1 MRGRNDFG
9 LDIHSMD
16 VMACDVVVV
25 KYKKAL
31 TETVLVYR
39 FNAGDW
45 YGRYVVA
52 GVEFLF
58 KPTKSSYDA
67 FKEHALELKKIK
79 DLDVIAIHYDTPVA
93 LCICEM
99 AKYDWVISDIDCKYL
114 LDKANAFTL

>member
-1 MRGRNDFG
+1 MKLEEIKSKQTSQFYTTCFKKRMRGRNDFG

-52 GVEFLF
+52 GDR
-58 KPTKSSYDA
+58 KS
-67 FKEHALELKKIK
+67 
-79 DLDVIAIHYDTPVA
+79 VV
-93 LCICEM
+93 
-99 AKYDWVISDIDCKYL
+99 
-114 LDKANAFTL
+114 